1 MHFVYIILSQKTK
14 KFYVGETP
22 DVSSRLAIH
31 NDPEKNTNSTKSG
44 IPWEIF
50 YVLEVKDRI
59 IGRKIETHIKKMKS
73 SVYLNNLK
81 KHPEMSAAAFKNMQ
95 RHTNILHIFL
105 IHLTANFVC
114 FVFGV

>member
-22 DVSSRLAIH
+22 DVSSRLAFH

-50 YVLEVKDRI
+50 YVLE
-59 IGRKIETHIKKMKS
+59 
-73 SVYLNNLK
+73 
-81 KHPEMSAAAFKNMQ
+81 
-95 RHTNILHIFL
+95 
-105 IHLTANFVC
+105 
-114 FVFGV
+114 